1 MSFAQRNL
9 SWLKKPW
16 RRRDGND
23 DSTIGPESPY
33 GSEYESDGCPRIGR
47 MSYGRLAAKSMS
59 VARIDPMTGQPYSA
73 RDLSR
78 GSLSSGQHGDVKV
91 HAASGQRIGSRRER
105 RSSHVITL
113 TDSETLR
120 SLTLDP
126 ENAMARVPAN
136 QTADEGKQNE
146 SIPEE
151 NRGLIEGRLSV
162 SPAEEEGQGRKGDSQ
177 GEREVLGPRLR
188 TVSWGAKTEG
198 WVGAKGPAVAALPS
212 RGSAQLL
219 SPSRRRIPNV
229 LSSPDLAHM
238 DSDKTEAR
246 PEGFRLS
253 AGQEAEGLTPT
264 KGRHSRGR
272 SFDADGNITAGGEGL
287 GLPAV
292 REGVL
297 GLGGKVR
304 SHGQTYIPES
314 RSTKIRQDSETGV
327 GSRGIYL
334 HGLSA
339 YESIAEVDG
348 TGGSGGG
355 VGAKGLSS
363 AARPQ
368 PQQQPPVQHSQPPI
382 ALHKSAG
389 AAVSRTPLQQ
399 PNVSLIVSHSTE
411 PLLGVGNQASSGR
424 PAGSDNSGSRPT
436 HTGASCAA
444 GVNQSAESQAGKE
457 EGNGKITNLTR
468 QSLTKNALR
477 VKAKSWGWRQW
488 GRRLRGLPA
497 DDADPD
503 SAANTSTI
511 NQWMDG
517 IPVAGHEAAADG
529 AAKAGHTAEAEV
541 VAPLL
546 NHDEHPEL
554 GMSTAILG
562 SVPNANTTDAQVRDF
577 KHSDNQT
584 YRHLSAILRQSIHS
598 EVLLQCDTN
607 LRDLHAYERLA
618 SMPSDDDDTLHLQY
632 DFKFKTL
639 IHH

>member
-16 RRRDGND
+16 RRRDGTD
-23 DSTIGPESPY
+23 DSTIGPDSPY
-33 GSEYESDGCPRIGR
+33 GSEYESDGDLRVGR
-47 MSYGRLAAKSMS
+47 MSYSRLAAKSMS
-59 VARIDPMTGQPYSA
+59 VARVDPMTGKPYSA
-73 RDLSR
+73 RDLSD
-78 GSLSSGQHGDVKV
+78 SNLSSGQHGDGKF
-91 HAASGQRIGSRRER
+91 HAAGGQRIGSRRER
-105 RSSHVITL
+105 RSSHVIKL

-120 SLTLDP
+120 SLTLDSGK
-126 ENAMARVPAN
+126 ASTRDPAN
-136 QTADEGKQNE
+136 QTADEGRLGM
-146 SIPEE
+146 SVLEE
-151 NRGLIEGRLSV
+151 NRSSNEESLRASLV
-162 SPAEEEGQGRKGDSQ
+162 EEEGLVRKGDSQ

-198 WVGAKGPAVAALPS
+198 WVGTKGPAVAALRS
-212 RGSAQLL
+212 HGSGQLL
-219 SPSRRRIPNV
+219 SPSKKRIPNV

-238 DSDKTEAR
+238 DSQDTEVS
-246 PEGFRLS
+246 PEGFCLS
-253 AGQEAEGLTPT
+253 AGQEVEALTST

-272 SFDADGNITAGGEGL
+272 SFDTDGNVIGVGEGL

-314 RSTKIRQDSETGV
+314 RSAKIRQDSETGV

-355 VGAKGLSS
+355 VGVKGVSG
-363 AARPQ
+363 AVRPQ

-389 AAVSRTPLQQ
+389 AVASHTPLQQ
-399 PNVSLIVSHSTE
+399 PNVSLVISQSTE
-411 PLLGVGNQASSGR
+411 PLLGVGNQASSGGR
-424 PAGSDNSGSRPT
+424 AGSDNSGSRPT
-436 HTGASCAA
+436 HTGATCAA
-444 GVNQSAESQAGKE
+444 GVNQGAESQAGKE
-457 EGNGKITNLTR
+457 EGDGKVTNLTR
-468 QSLTKNALR
+468 TSLTKHALR
-477 VKAKSWGWRQW
+477 VKAKSWGWKQW

-529 AAKAGHTAEAEV
+529 AAKAGQTAEAEV
-541 VAPLL
+541 VTPLL

-562 SVPNANTTDAQVRDF
+562 SVPNANTTDVQVRDF
-577 KHSDNQT
+577 KLKKDVRTDCFAPSWGI
-584 YRHLSAILRQSIHS
+584 LSIQSCSSSARYVAGPACSLMSCIHS
-598 EVLLQCDTN
+598 F
-607 LRDLHAYERLA
+607 RR
-618 SMPSDDDDTLHLQY
+618 
-632 DFKFKTL
+632 
-639 IHH
+639 